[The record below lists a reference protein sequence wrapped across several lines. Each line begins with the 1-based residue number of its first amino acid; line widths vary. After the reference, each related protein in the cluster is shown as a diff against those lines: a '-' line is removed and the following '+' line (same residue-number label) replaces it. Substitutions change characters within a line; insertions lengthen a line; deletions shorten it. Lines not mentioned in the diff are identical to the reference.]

1 MIDVGRMYG
10 YVRSNMKL
18 SMRILSRMWF
28 YFRIGYATYLTFL
41 LGYVSTLVTVYYL
54 AIKNL
59 PTLLDIFPRFVPFA
73 FLATIIGGPLSI
85 VLGWLHLKR
94 SPAYS
99 SEADVYTESN
109 PYTYKFTPG
118 VWREAVGPLLL
129 ELLLQQKK
137 IVQSQKLLKE
147 EEIARMNDI
156 ETKMRILL
164 EGGYVGAP
172 RRKSSGMADYRS

>member
-1 MIDVGRMYG
+1 MTTETAHLMASGKTQITRSMIDVGRMYG

-85 VLGWLHLKR
+85 VLG
-94 SPAYS
+94 
-99 SEADVYTESN
+99 
-109 PYTYKFTPG
+109 
-118 VWREAVGPLLL
+118 
-129 ELLLQQKK
+129 
-137 IVQSQKLLKE
+137 
-147 EEIARMNDI
+147 
-156 ETKMRILL
+156 
-164 EGGYVGAP
+164 
-172 RRKSSGMADYRS
+172 